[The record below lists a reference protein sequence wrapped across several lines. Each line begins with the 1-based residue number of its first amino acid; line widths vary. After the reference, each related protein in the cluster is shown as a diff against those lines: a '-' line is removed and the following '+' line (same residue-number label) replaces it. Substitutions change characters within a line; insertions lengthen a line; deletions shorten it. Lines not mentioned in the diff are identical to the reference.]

1 MNMKIRQRRAP
12 AHLQAGL
19 SLLELMISI
28 TIGAVLMTGLV
39 ATFNQSG
46 ESRRELE
53 KTGTLIENG
62 RYAINL
68 IYEDLRHA
76 GFFGYY
82 YDLGAAPA
90 TVPDPCEV
98 ADLAK
103 LTEAVAMPF
112 QGFNATTLLNR
123 PNVTATTCD
132 DKNLL
137 TNANLKAGSDILVV
151 RRADT
156 HVLGG
161 PDPELGTPIPEN
173 PEDDVIY
180 VQANARTLNVLTGV
194 ASAVVDAT
202 TDYDTANSEVD
213 GVTANLRKYPG
224 KDDVAPYRAVAE
236 TRRYRVHVYFVAP
249 CSFGS
254 GANGVCQAGD
264 DDVPTL
270 KRLELSAS
278 AGATV
283 MEIVPLVE
291 GVEYLK
297 VRYGI
302 DNSPTTANAATGS
315 VGDGVPDSYT
325 ATPAAADWENVIT
338 AQVHLLVR
346 ATQETREWTDSKSY
360 TIAGVSAGPFDD
372 HYRRRVYSTE
382 AISMNTSGRRE
393 VPK

>member
-1 MNMKIRQRRAP
+1 MKHSIRSGHGFTCRSR
-12 AHLQAGL
+12 QAGL

-28 TIGAVLMTGLV
+28 TIGAILMTGLV

-62 RYAINL
+62 RYAVSM

-76 GFFGYY
+76 GFFGFF
-82 YDLGAAPA
+82 YDLGNPPA

-103 LTEAVAMPF
+103 LKGDVALPI
-112 QGFNATTLLNR
+112 QGFAAATLLTR
-123 PNVTATTCD
+123 PDISGTTCD
-132 DKNLL
+132 DKGLF
-137 TNANLKAGSDILVV
+137 TIANLKAGSDILVI
-151 RRADT
+151 RRGDT
-156 HVLGG
+156 GVFTG
-161 PDPELGTPIPEN
+161 N
-173 PEDDVIY
+173 PVDDVIY
-180 VQANARTLNVLTGV
+180 MQANARALNLLVGNSS
-194 ASAVVDAT
+194 ASVPTDA
-202 TDYDTANSEVD
+202 AD
-213 GVTANLRKYPG
+213 GVTANLLKYPG
-224 KDDVAPYRAVAE
+224 KAAVTTEAE

-254 GANGVCQAGD
+254 AANGVCQGGD

-278 AGATV
+278 GGATV

-291 GVEYLK
+291 GVEFMK

-302 DNSPTTANAATGS
+302 DNSPTTTHAVTGS
-315 VGDGVPDSYT
+315 IGDGIPDSVYVASTT
-325 ATPAAADWENVIT
+325 AFADWANVVT
-338 AQVHLLVR
+338 TQVHLLVR
-346 ATQETREWTDSKSY
+346 ATQETQEHTDVKSY
-360 TIAGVSAGPFDD
+360 SIAGVTAGPFNA
-372 HYRRRVYSTE
+372 HYRRRVYSSE
-382 AISMNTSGRRE
+382 ALSRNMAGRRE